1 MSTTLPPREVLAH
14 LVDVHCHPTEELNI
28 SDEVMRALPIR
39 LCSMSSNF
47 DDQDKVED
55 LYNGYPDK
63 VIPCFGFHPWFY
75 HEISLVEP
83 VPSKED
89 HYRSLFLQ
97 PGSAKE
103 GELDRLVP
111 LLREPVALSKV
122 IQIVKEKLLKYPNAM
137 VGEVGLDKSFRIAY
151 NPYPAPPPRKLSPF
165 STPLSHQMVILEAQL
180 RLAVE
185 LKRNVSLHSVGA
197 QQPTV
202 ELLQRMSQ
210 NYGKDWLR
218 ISVDMHSCGLSAD
231 VWKTKAHANIFLS
244 LSTAINSRSDKHRQL
259 IRECD
264 EHRLLAESDYPEAG
278 MCASQT
284 WSMVET
290 IADIRQWPVETEW
303 DEKEPDPGN
312 WGVVRRLERNW
323 AQFCKGDHPEI
334 VHKSR
339 RLRKQHEHYPSD
351 ESTEEDE

>member
-1 MSTTLPPREVLAH
+1 M
-14 LVDVHCHPTEELNI
+14 
-28 SDEVMRALPIR
+28 
-39 LCSMSSNF
+39 
-47 DDQDKVED
+47 
-55 LYNGYPDK
+55 
-63 VIPCFGFHPWFY
+63 
-75 HEISLVEP
+75 EP

-231 VWKTKAHANIFLS
+231 VWKTVQVGALFAQGN
-244 LSTAINSRSDKHRQL
+244 
-259 IRECD
+259 
-264 EHRLLAESDYPEAG
+264 RL
-278 MCASQT
+278 
-284 WSMVET
+284 
-290 IADIRQWPVETEW
+290 
-303 DEKEPDPGN
+303 
-312 WGVVRRLERNW
+312 
-323 AQFCKGDHPEI
+323 
-334 VHKSR
+334 
-339 RLRKQHEHYPSD
+339 
-351 ESTEEDE
+351 